1 MVRNILSKKTASTG
15 SDPTTSSIFFSVCIL
30 RIWRKCDLSEIFLD
44 TRASALQTM
53 QFNHVNRMYPKLDR
67 RLKWKIQ
74 VLEDRLSRPNAISPY
89 FAFNMNR
96 STFLPGLATVL
107 TYLIIVIQFKLTEVP
122 DDSVSTIS
130 NSTFLNFTT

>member
-1 MVRNILSKKTASTG
+1 M
-15 SDPTTSSIFFSVCIL
+15 

-44 TRASALQTM
+44 TRAIALQTI
-53 QFNHVNRMYPKLDR
+53 QFNHIYRMYPKLDR

-89 FAFNMNR
+89 FAFNLNR

-122 DDSVSTIS
+122 GDNVSTTS
-130 NSTFLNFTT
+130 NLTFINFTNATQ